1 VVEILIAPRYGT
13 HGARRRRVTP
23 HLTVRQDYTRH
34 ARMRPSPR
42 RSSVA
47 TQRRRRRGLSRA
59 AASQLASARRRLSS
73 TVTSCNAGRM
83 RLPQRSSIPCASAKH
98 GSGKA
103 PESGALRRYSPSKFG
118 DRGRGPWSGIA
129 VTRYHNPGPSHPGRC
144 SQAQMNVCRQQGN
157 GVCVL
162 LLIPYLLPAAPN
174 GNGTPALLV
183 SRSEIS
189 DATSVNPIQ
198 PQTAPRHLS
207 TAEHSPPHFS
217 TACPSTHQP

>member
-1 VVEILIAPRYGT
+1 
-13 HGARRRRVTP
+13 
-23 HLTVRQDYTRH
+23 
-34 ARMRPSPR
+34 
-42 RSSVA
+42 
-47 TQRRRRRGLSRA
+47 
-59 AASQLASARRRLSS
+59 
-73 TVTSCNAGRM
+73 M

-103 PESGALRRYSPSKFG
+103 PGSGALRRYSPSKFG

-189 DATSVNPIQ
+189 DATRSTQSNPKLLLDIS
-198 PQTAPRHLS
+198 PQLS
-207 TAEHSPPHFS
+207 TVHPISPLPAHQPINLEPS
-217 TACPSTHQP
+217 PLVLSHLAHLVLWCSLWPVPCVPIRTQIQARTLRRPCPSPSPVMPVCYPFDGPVMVAVQLEL